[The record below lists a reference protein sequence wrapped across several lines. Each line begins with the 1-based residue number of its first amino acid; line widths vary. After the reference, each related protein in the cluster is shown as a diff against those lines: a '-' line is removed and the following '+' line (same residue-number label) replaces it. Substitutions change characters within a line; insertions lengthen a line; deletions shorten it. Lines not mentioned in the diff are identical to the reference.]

1 MASPQ
6 VVAGGVTGSTAIL
19 PPTGVVLIGTLGT
32 IRALAG
38 QIEGTMPGVV
48 PAGCVLVDSSGGAG
62 GGIDAWSH
70 GRSLDLP
77 PVLGRLDALVEL
89 HARLRFK
96 LALVSLPAGMRALLP
111 RIEAGLRTLGLAY
124 REVPTLEAV
133 LSGAGGG
140 AANSASPAG
149 TVNGE
154 RTMPRRA
161 EVDPAVLIGRTHHG
175 LDARAVGEMIAG
187 KTVLIT
193 GAGGSIGSELAR
205 VAAGFAPAGLVLM
218 ERAENALFQI
228 DHELARRFPGVK
240 RHAVLHDVVDAEQT
254 LRQVVKFRPDVVF
267 HSAAHKHVPLMED
280 HPSHAVNNNLF
291 GTKSIADAC
300 VAAGV
305 GRFVMISTDKAVN
318 PTSVMGATKRLA
330 EMYVAG
336 LARQQAL
343 RGGGTGSCL
352 SMVRFGNVLGSAGS
366 VVPIWLEQIRQGG
379 PVTVT
384 DPRMTRYFMTIP
396 EAATLVAQA
405 AAMTR
410 QPGAAPVYVLDMG
423 EPIAIA
429 ELAVRLCRLHGL
441 EPRID
446 LATLAPAVRAGL
458 PAGGLD
464 FGPGEPGAGGIDLV
478 FSGARP
484 GEKLHEQLAYAAEN
498 LRPTSHPGIGC
509 WAGEPGDSPD
519 AGLLAGLIADLSSVR
534 SGGES
539 GRVHELIRRYVP
551 EMRAAEVR
559 GRVA

>member
-1 MASPQ
+1 MVGLPPTGFSSAPAG
-6 VVAGGVTGSTAIL
+6 VAGVKGAL
-19 PPTGVVLIGTLGT
+19 PLTGVVLIGTLGT
-32 IRALAG
+32 LRSLAG

-48 PAGCVLVDSSGGAG
+48 PAGCVLIEGAG
-62 GGIDAWSH
+62 NGSWAH
-70 GRSLDLP
+70 GRSQDLP
-77 PVLGRLDALVEL
+77 PVLGGLDALVEL

-96 LALVSLPAGMRALLP
+96 LALVSLPASMHTLLP
-111 RIEAGLRTLGLAY
+111 RIEAGLKTLGLSY
-124 REVPTLEAV
+124 RLVPTLESLLSEPAEV
-133 LSGAGGG
+133 LPAPS
-140 AANSASPAG
+140 AA
-149 TVNGE
+149 
-154 RTMPRRA
+154 RRLARAA

-187 KTVLIT
+187 KRVLIT

-205 VAAGFAPAGLVLM
+205 VAAGFGPESIVLM

-228 DHELARRFPGVK
+228 DHELGRRFPGVK
-240 RHAVLHDVVDAEQT
+240 RHAVMHDVVDAEQT
-254 LRQVVKFRPDVVF
+254 LRLVVKHRPDVVL

-291 GTKSIADAC
+291 GTKSIADAS

-330 EMYVAG
+330 EIYVAG
-336 LARQQAL
+336 LAHQQAM
-343 RGGGTGSCL
+343 RGGGASSGGGGSCL
-352 SMVRFGNVLGSAGS
+352 SMVRFGNVLGSACS
-366 VVPIWLEQIRQGG
+366 VIPIWTEQIRHGG

-410 QPGAAPVYVLDMG
+410 QAGVAPVYVLDMG
-423 EPIAIA
+423 EPISIV

-441 EPRID
+441 EPRFD
-446 LATLAPAVRAGL
+446 AGRL
-458 PAGGLD
+458 PAGVRDGLLPEALD
-464 FGPGEPGAGGIDLV
+464 FGPGEPGAEPIELV

-498 LRPTSHPGIGC
+498 LRETSHPGIGC
-509 WAGEPGDSPD
+509 WAGLGADGSID
-519 AGLLAGLIADLSSVR
+519 AGSTAAMIADLSSVR
-534 SGGES
+534 SGGEP

-551 EMRAAEVR
+551 EMRSSDAR
-559 GRVA
+559 GKVA